1 MARGPF
7 SDGDEVWLIVF
18 LPAGDLA
25 RVAGSNN
32 RTQYRTGQ
40 VAATVAFQELIF
52 LTLMGLAILPGV
64 AQYQRLGPLAAALV
78 ALLALIFK
86 ILLWEP
92 AYRRAVA
99 LVRRTRLLRR
109 FERDLQDLRGGEH
122 RIRSGG
128 VDLRRGLPGV
138 GSHKYSR
145 GRGRLRRH
153 PPGFMA
159 LQGVSPSAGAAA
171 AILYRGFNEVFM
183 AGLGL
188 FFLMRL
194 PVQQRRHATA
204 SFRDEVDANQRPA

>member
-1 MARGPF
+1 MPRL
-7 SDGDEVWLIVF
+7 V
-18 LPAGDLA
+18 
-25 RVAGSNN
+25 
-32 RTQYRTGQ
+32 
-40 VAATVAFQELIF
+40 
-52 LTLMGLAILPGV
+52 GLAILPVV

-78 ALLALIFK
+78 ALQALIFM

-109 FERDLQDLRGGEH
+109 FERGLQNLRPASLRLTARTVAGIVVPGAIALALTFLLFELVLDAV
-122 RIRSGG
+122 G
-128 VDLRRGLPGV
+128 VESIGFDRAASIYAVAYLVSALTTTPV
-138 GSHKYSR
+138 GMGAYD
-145 GRGRLRRH
+145 GILT
-153 PPGFMA
+153 GFMA

-183 AGLGL
+183 AGFGL

-204 SFRDEVDANQRPA
+204 SFRDEFDADQRPA